1 MKFILKRA
9 QATQNAQITVQ
20 STWIWDDKPVLQWD
34 TDIKALRAQQTVVST
49 KEADMMAK
57 RGVYV
62 KTLDDIHARTVQ
74 AVAMFKVRY
83 KHTPEKLAVV
93 QNLSARGDSRDDVLT
108 EARELTSAWNELD
121 PTWAPTTANTLAA
134 LQALCVT
141 AVDPQGT
148 DFGAAKT
155 AWRSAGRDDEHAG
168 RAIGTGFRGLV
179 WRGDEGFSGRHTQRR
194 HDSRHHS
201 HHDAGNHGG
210 QAVARAARHG
220 DEISGIPEHHDR
232 TERVWNGEG
241 CWIFTGPVTAARI
254 RPCRVFYRPGSR
266 PSSRR

>member
-155 AWRSAGRDDEHAG
+155 AWRAQAETMNTQGAQLEQDSVDWYGEATKVFLAGTPNGDMIR
-168 RAIGTGFRGLV
+168 GT
-179 WRGDEGFSGRHTQRR
+179 
-194 HDSRHHS
+194 
-201 HHDAGNHGG
+201 
-210 QAVARAARHG
+210 
-220 DEISGIPEHHDR
+220 IP
-232 TERVWNGEG
+232 T
-241 CWIFTGPVTAARI
+241 TMPATTAAK
-254 RPCRVFYRPGSR
+254 
-266 PSSRR
+266 PSPAPPATATK